1 MNKSSY
7 ICSESWTRRGVL
19 AAILACT
26 LVLSGCSLFGG
37 DDEEDPPAK
46 LVKFKPTIKIKK
58 VWSAGVGGDSSHLRL
73 ALDLATDGSNVYA
86 AAHDGRVAAF
96 EAFKGRRLW
105 RKKTKLPLSAGPAY
119 GDGVIVLGSNNGDVI
134 ALNANDGSE
143 RWRTKVSSEVLA
155 VPAVTT
161 ELILVRTV
169 DGKLVALNIDT
180 GGEIWFIQQSVPR
193 LSVRGTGAPVVM
205 DDIVVCGFDNGRIA
219 AYELGD
225 GSLIW
230 DLLLSPPSGRTE
242 VERLSDL
249 NATIRVVGDDIYAVG
264 YHGSLS
270 ALAAESG
277 QVLWTREISSH
288 TGGGVDSNNLYVTGE
303 ASQLYAMS
311 RRSGRESWQHEVLLN
326 RDVTGP
332 TPYGSS
338 IVVGDFDG
346 YVHWFDIREG
356 ALQARMRADGDRIT
370 SAPLVVNDTVY
381 VLTDGGKLV
390 AFREKQKNK
399 K

>member
-1 MNKSSY
+1 
-7 ICSESWTRRGVL
+7 
-19 AAILACT
+19 
-26 LVLSGCSLFGG
+26 
-37 DDEEDPPAK
+37 
-46 LVKFKPTIKIKK
+46 
-58 VWSAGVGGDSSHLRL
+58 L
-73 ALDLATDGSNVYA
+73 ALDVATDGSNVYA
-86 AAHDGRVAAF
+86 AAHNGRVHAF
-96 EAFKGRRLW
+96 EAFKGTRLW
-105 RKKTKLPLSAGPAY
+105 KRKTKLPLSAGPAY
-119 GDGVIVLGSNNGDVI
+119 GEGIIVLGTNNGEVI
-134 ALNANDGSE
+134 ALDAKDGSE
-143 RWRTKVSSEVLA
+143 RWRTMVSSEVLA

-161 ELILVRTV
+161 ELVLVRTV

-180 GGEIWFIQQSVPR
+180 GGESWFIQQSVPR

-205 DDIVVCGFDNGRIA
+205 QDMVVCGFDNGRIA

-249 NATIRVVGDDIYAVG
+249 NATVRAVGDDIYAVG

-270 ALAAESG
+270 ALAVESG
-277 QVLWTREISSH
+277 QILWTREISSY
-288 TGGGVDSNNLYVTGE
+288 TGLGVDFNNLYVTGE

-311 RRSGRESWQHEVLLN
+311 RRSGRELWQHEMLLN

-338 IVVGDFDG
+338 IVVGDLDG
-346 YVHWFDIREG
+346 YVHWFDVRDG
-356 ALQARMRADGDRIT
+356 NLQARMRADGDRIT
-370 SAPLVVNDTVY
+370 SAPLVVNDTVF

-390 AFREKQKNK
+390 AYREKQKK

>member
-1 MNKSSY
+1 MNESSQTW
-7 ICSESWTRRGVL
+7 SESWTRRGVL
-19 AAILACT
+19 VAILAGA

-37 DDEEDPPAK
+37 DEEEDPPAK
-46 LVKFKPTIKIKK
+46 LVKFKPNIKINK
-58 VWSAGVGGDSSHLRL
+58 VWSAGIGGDSAHLRL
-73 ALDLATDGSNVYA
+73 ALDIATDGSNVYA

-96 EAFKGRRLW
+96 EAVKGKRLW
-105 RKKTKLPLSAGPAY
+105 RRKTKLPLSAGPAY
-119 GDGVIVLGSNNGDVI
+119 GDGLIVLGSNNGDVI
-134 ALNANDGSE
+134 ALNAKDGSE
-143 RWRTKVSSEVLA
+143 RWRTMVSSEVLA
-155 VPAVTT
+155 VPAVTA
-161 ELILVRTV
+161 ELVFVRTV

-180 GGEIWFIQQSVPR
+180 GGEIWFVQQSVPR

-205 DDIVVCGFDNGRIA
+205 EDLIVCGFDNGRIA

-288 TGGGVDSNNLYVTGE
+288 TGIGVDFNNLYVTGE

-311 RRSGRESWQHEVLLN
+311 RRSGRESW
-326 RDVTGP
+326 
-332 TPYGSS
+332 
-338 IVVGDFDG
+338 
-346 YVHWFDIREG
+346 
-356 ALQARMRADGDRIT
+356 
-370 SAPLVVNDTVY
+370 
-381 VLTDGGKLV
+381 
-390 AFREKQKNK
+390 
-399 K
+399 